1 MAENQVTKELN
12 QNGEMIDS
20 GNLQGQVLIGHQSVT
35 EVSGS
40 IDTGTNQRDFQVQH
54 QSVTDVVIMPG
65 DQEQSTQQTQNTACS
80 GFENFQSG
88 NHRVSSS
95 SSSSCSSSG
104 PQQGEDQE
112 QSTQQT
118 ENAACSRFENFQSG
132 NQSVLSSS
140 SSSCSSFASQEIKT
154 NQAQAITRKRPPTIV
169 NMSKLSTYQYCAEI
183 KHCSKKFFHYNCSLL
198 CKQVAQLSRRVIRL
212 SYIAQCVCTPCLY
225 RHISFTSFEKY
236 S

>member
-1 MAENQVTKELN
+1 MAENQVTQELN
-12 QNGEMIDS
+12 QIGEMIDS

-40 IDTGTNQRDFQVQH
+40 IDTGTNQRHFQVQH
-54 QSVTDVVIMPG
+54 QSVTDVVITPG
-65 DQEQSTQQTQNTACS
+65 DQAQSTRQTENAVCT
-80 GFENFQSG
+80 GFENFQSE
-88 NHRVSSS
+88 NHFVSSS

-104 PQQGEDQE
+104 SQQSEDQE

-118 ENAACSRFENFQSG
+118 QNATCSGFGIFQSG
-132 NQSVLSSS
+132 NHSVSSS
-140 SSSCSSFASQEIKT
+140 SSSCASQQAKT
-154 NQAQAITRKRPPTIV
+154 NQAQAITRKRPPTII
-169 NMSKLSTYQYCAEI
+169 NMSKFSTYQYCAEI